1 MSIPNLQI
9 HRIAEHSRKPNEIR
23 KQIVE
28 LYGDIPRIELFA
40 RERLE
45 GFDVWGNET
54 TKFNKPKVEGSPRLE
69 EGSEGRT
76 SIPPTIEMAGIL
88 EVIL

>member
-1 MSIPNLQI
+1 MKNVHQKHLE
-9 HRIAEHSRKPNEIR
+9 RTWRKPNEIR

-40 RERLE
+40 REQLE

-54 TKFNKPKVEGSPRLE
+54 NKFNKP
-69 EGSEGRT
+69 
-76 SIPPTIEMAGIL
+76 
-88 EVIL
+88 